1 MFKICVIGCGNMSKG
16 GHGPSFK
23 KYYDDYK
30 DVCLAACCDLNEE
43 AAKSYKETFGFE
55 NYYTDYNEML
65 EKEKPDVVS
74 LIVPVHLTK
83 SMAVEIMKKGFNIIL
98 EKPPGKDIG
107 EIEELIA
114 QAEKSNVNVRV
125 AFNRRYAPLLI
136 KLKEMIK
143 ETGEE
148 IFNITYQMY
157 RFGRYDK
164 DFATTAIHAID
175 TVKYIAESDYKRV
188 DMSYQELPE
197 KGENVKNIYLD
208 CKFENNA
215 HANIDL
221 VPLGGALF
229 ERVSVNTFNHTFFLN
244 IPIAKSTDEPGEL
257 LHFTGRELVEHLD
270 GADFVDSREYFEGSG
285 FYNENRL
292 FFEHIR
298 NNDEIICDLQ
308 SAIQSVEI
316 EDCVRKSIKVYEK

>member
-1 MFKICVIGCGNMSKG
+1 MFKVCVIGCGNMSKG

-23 KYYDDYK
+23 KYHDDYK

-43 AAKSYKETFGFE
+43 AAKAYMEKFGFDK
-55 NYYTDYNEML
+55 YYTDYNEML
-65 EKEKPDVVS
+65 ETENPDVVS

-83 SMAVEIMKKGFNIIL
+83 SMAIDIMKKGFNIIL
-98 EKPPGKDIG
+98 EKPPGKDID
-107 EIEELIA
+107 EINEMIK
-114 QAEKSNVNVRV
+114 QAEISNVNVRV

-157 RFGRYDK
+157 RYGRYDK

-175 TVKYIAESDYKRV
+175 TVKYIAEADYKKV
-188 DMSYQELPE
+188 DISYQEMPE

-208 CKFENNA
+208 CKFENNV
-215 HANIDL
+215 HGNIDL

-229 ERVSVNTFNHTFFLN
+229 ERISVNTFNHTFFLN
-244 IPIAKSTDEPGEL
+244 LPIPKSYDRPGEL
-257 LHFTGRELVEHLD
+257 VHYTKTELVEKLN
-270 GADFVDSREYFEGSG
+270 GADFVDSEEYFEGAG
-285 FYNENRL
+285 FSNENRL

-298 NNDEIICDLQ
+298 NSNEITCDLK

-316 EDCVRKSIKVYEK
+316 EDCVRKSIEVYNK

>member
-23 KYYDDYK
+23 KYYEDYA

-43 AAKSYKETFGFE
+43 AAKEYKEKFGFE
-55 NYYTDYNEML
+55 KYYTDYNKML
-65 EKEKPDVVS
+65 EAEKPDVVA
-74 LIVPVHLTK
+74 LIVPVQFTK
-83 SMAVEIMKKGFNIIL
+83 SMAIDIMKKGFNIIL
-98 EKPPGKDIG
+98 EKPPGKNID
-107 EIEELIA
+107 EINEMIA
-114 QAEKSNVNVRV
+114 QAKESNVNVRV
-125 AFNRRYAPLLI
+125 AFNRRYVPLLL

-143 ETGEE
+143 ATGEE

-157 RFGRYDK
+157 RCGRYDK

-175 TVKYIAESDYKRV
+175 AVKYIAEADYKRV
-188 DMSYQELPE
+188 DISYQERPD

-208 CKFENNA
+208 CKLEKDI

-221 VPLGGALF
+221 VPIGGAMF
-229 ERVSVNTFNHTFFLN
+229 ERVSVNTNDHTFFLN
-244 IPIAKSTDEPGEL
+244 IPIPKSYDRPGEL
-257 LHFTGRELVEHLD
+257 LHFEKRELVEKID
-270 GADFVDSREYFEGSG
+270 GATLVDSDEYFEGAG

-298 NNDEIICDLQ
+298 NSDEIICDLE
-308 SAIQSVEI
+308 SAIQSVEL
-316 EDCVRKSIKVYEK
+316 EDCVRKSVKLYEK